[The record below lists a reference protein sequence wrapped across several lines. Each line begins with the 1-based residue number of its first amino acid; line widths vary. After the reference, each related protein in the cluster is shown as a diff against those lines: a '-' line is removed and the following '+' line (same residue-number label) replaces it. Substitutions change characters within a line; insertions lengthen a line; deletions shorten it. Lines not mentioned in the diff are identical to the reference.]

1 MTSDSLNEI
10 YVELDQTVKE
20 FLSQFTVE
28 KTFTSRQFIRLTVKV
43 TTARGDSF
51 SFTNYDRITAKYSK
65 EEYDKEKESPA
76 PPDNLII
83 KAGTSVILPNG
94 VVRRQIAQPTTVA
107 DAVNMSEFK
116 PFIAKALKNLFENP
130 NYIQSVKNQNGQEIA
145 TQQIN
150 DISVYIWIRSITNS
164 GDNSQEGTWY
174 NVSAC
179 VDYIETNVNNRVGSF
194 VLNLQPVLGVYDKL
208 FGWSMDNISG
218 YQSGGINEDIIATAS
233 ISKYEVSDDNFLK
246 RNDFFF
252 EKTLRENDL
261 VYIRFE
267 GLEAEKRKKL
277 LDRSFGGHDIP
288 GQIYDMIGLIDGI
301 VSGSNRNNVNINV
314 YGRDLMKLLIEDGSI
329 FFPEQIGQQ
338 IFNNPNSLLTRRNLI
353 EAEARFLTAASTS
366 FKTVQSILKYIFN
379 KFSSIGLVP
388 SNLFNVYGIESQR
401 KKYSLTID
409 NTIVNGLNDKFLQE
423 ERQGLW
429 RIIDLV
435 LDPNASKRVL
445 ADNSISTDNGSIINS
460 IRKVCQE
467 PFVEFRGDTYG
478 DKYYFIVRKLPF
490 DATGYRGMVYKDV
503 ETDDITDGVNI
514 LGGITKTKNNIFG
527 SINKGIQ
534 KLRQN
539 ASRERNRNILSGRP
553 SLISDLVID
562 IDESDVISDS
572 LKYSNEAYSWYRI
585 IPRGLGITNDTT
597 SFALASIVSFD
608 EYAEVFGNKA
618 FEIEYNYCPTEF
630 VDSSFAQ
637 KQMKYAES
645 QAFYDMQ
652 YIIQSHAYLPFTREG
667 VITINGDRRIKMGMM
682 FYYKPT
688 DEIFYVDSV
697 RNVRTLNDRY
707 TVLSVSR
714 GMKEKYIKGKYELI
728 GGKTEFV
735 SYFDIVKTNIATQAS
750 INNSGFLKNWSVNK
764 NLFNFFLQS
773 RQTA

>member
-10 YVELDQTVKE
+10 YVESDQTVKE
-20 FLSQFTVE
+20 FLSQFELKV
-28 KTFTSRQFIRLTVKV
+28 TFTSRRFLNITVRV
-43 TTARGDSF
+43 ITARGDSF
-51 SFTNYDRITAKYSK
+51 SFTNYDRIIGKYSK
-65 EEYDKEKESPA
+65 EEYDKEKQA
-76 PPDNLII
+76 HAIPDNLII
-83 KAGTSVILPNG
+83 KAGTSVILPND
-94 VVRRQIAQPTTVA
+94 VVRRQVSHPITVA
-107 DAVNMSEFK
+107 NAVNMSEFK

-130 NYIQSVKNQNGQEIA
+130 NYIQSIKNQNGQEIA

-150 DISVYIWIRSITNS
+150 DISVYIWIRSITNL

-179 VDYIETNVNNRVGSF
+179 VDYVETNVNNRVGSF

-218 YQSGGINEDIIATAS
+218 YQSGAVNEDIIAMAN
-233 ISKYEVSDDNFLK
+233 ISKYEIKDDNFLK

-252 EKTLRENDL
+252 EKVLRENDL

-267 GLEAEKRKKL
+267 GLESEKRKKL
-277 LDRSFGGHDIP
+277 FDRSFGGQDIP
-288 GQIYDMIGLIDGI
+288 GQIYDMIGLIDG
-301 VSGSNRNNVNINV
+301 VTSGTNRNNVNINV
-314 YGRDLMKLLIEDGSI
+314 YGSDLMKLLIEDGSI

-338 IFNNPNSLLTRRNLI
+338 IFNNPNSLLTKRNLI

-388 SNLFNVYGIESQR
+388 SNVFNVYGIESER
-401 KKYSLTID
+401 KKYSITID
-409 NTIVNGLNDKFLQE
+409 NTIINGLNDKFLLE
-423 ERQGLW
+423 EREGVW

-435 LDPNASKRVL
+435 LDPNASQRIL

-490 DATGYRGMVYKDV
+490 DAIGYRGMVYKDV
-503 ETDDITDGVNI
+503 ETNDIIDGINV
-514 LGGITKTKNNIFG
+514 LGSITKTKNSILG
-527 SINKGIQ
+527 SINKGVE

-539 ASRERNRNILSGRP
+539 ASRERNRNILNGRP

-562 IDESDVISDS
+562 IDELDVISDS

-630 VDSSFAQ
+630 IDSSFTQ

-667 VITINGDRRIKMGMM
+667 SITINGDRRIKMGMM
-682 FYYKPT
+682 IYYKST
-688 DEIFYVDSV
+688 DEIFYVDAV

-707 TVLSVSR
+707 TILSVSR
-714 GMKEKYIKGKYELI
+714 GMKEKYIKGKFELI

-735 SYFDIVKTNIATQAS
+735 SYFDIVKTNIGTQAS
-750 INNSGFLKNWSVNK
+750 INNSGFLKNWRVNK
-764 NLFNFFLQS
+764 NIFSFFLQS
-773 RQTA
+773 RQAI